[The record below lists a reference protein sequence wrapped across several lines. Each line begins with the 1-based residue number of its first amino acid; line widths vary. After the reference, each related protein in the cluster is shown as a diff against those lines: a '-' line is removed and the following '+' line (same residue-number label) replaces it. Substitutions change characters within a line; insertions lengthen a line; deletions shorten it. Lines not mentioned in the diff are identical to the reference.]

1 MDDEKMILEG
11 YEDLEEGEILEDG
24 EILEEIEIVDR
35 RSQTHGK
42 WSAQPGVFDASF
54 YDSSSQTID
63 LVVDP
68 NSLDSRVSVEL

>member
-42 WSAQPGVFDASF
+42 W
-54 YDSSSQTID
+54 
-63 LVVDP
+63 
-68 NSLDSRVSVEL
+68 